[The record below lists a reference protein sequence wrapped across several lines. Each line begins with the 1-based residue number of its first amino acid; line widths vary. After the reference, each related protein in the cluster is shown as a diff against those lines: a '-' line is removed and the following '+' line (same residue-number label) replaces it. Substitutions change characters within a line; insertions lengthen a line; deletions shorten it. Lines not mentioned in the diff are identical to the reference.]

1 MKFTIQSA
9 EFSVLLMR
17 TRFPF
22 RYGIASLS
30 SLPHVFLT
38 LKMVVGG
45 QTITG
50 ISSEGLAPKW
60 FTKDPDSPME
70 SDLAEMLAVIQNASR
85 IGKNAAATP
94 TPFFSFWRDLYDEQ
108 RRWATTLNVPP
119 LLANLGVS
127 LIERAVLHGLCR
139 AADRP
144 LHQLIRTPDLGI
156 DLGSVRRALKGLSL
170 DEVLPPT
177 PLQAI
182 HLRHTIGLSDPLCT
196 LDIPDSEVLN
206 DGLPHSLEVSI
217 LAYGLRYFKIKLSG
231 SLENDKPRLRIL
243 SELLTRLC
251 PSGFQVTMDGN
262 EQFLDLAAFQD
273 YYRELSTDPT
283 LAPLFD
289 SLILVEQPLHRSVAL
304 DESAI
309 GDVLHQW
316 KDRPP
321 LIIDESDG
329 SLDDLPRALALGYS
343 GTSHKNCKG
352 IVKSLA
358 NAGLLFKHRAQNPE
372 LSFHLSGEDL
382 AGVGPVAMLQDLAM
396 ASLLGITHVERNGH
410 HYFKGLTMHSE
421 ALQFQV
427 LHSHPDLYQS
437 SNRGFPS
444 LRIENG
450 CVTLHSV
457 NQSPFGFSPDIP
469 LDTFELLNAW
479 IKRGGMGEL

>member
-9 EFSVLLMR
+9 EFTVLPMR

-30 SLPHVFLT
+30 SLPHLFLR
-38 LKMVVGG
+38 LQMVVDDR
-45 QTITG
+45 TVTG

-60 FTKDPDSPME
+60 FTKDPDSTME

-85 IGKNAAATP
+85 ISKNATASPVT
-94 TPFFSFWRDLYDEQ
+94 FFTFWRDLYDEQ
-108 RRWATTLNVPP
+108 RRWASTLNIPP

-127 LIERAVLHGLCR
+127 IIERAVLQGLCV
-139 AADRP
+139 AAATP
-144 LHQLIRTPDLGI
+144 LHRLIHSSALGI
-156 DLGSVRRALKGLSL
+156 ELGSVRRALKGLSL
-170 DEVLPPT
+170 DEIIPPS
-177 PLQAI
+177 PLQAV
-182 HLRHTIGLSDPLCT
+182 HVRHTIGLSDPLRT
-196 LDIPDSEVLN
+196 LDIPDSEVLH

-231 SLENDKPRLRIL
+231 SLETDAPRLRTI
-243 SELLTRLC
+243 SDLLTTLC

-262 EQFLDLAAFQD
+262 ECFRDLATFQD
-273 YYRELSTDPT
+273 YYCELSTNPY

-304 DESAI
+304 DETAV

-316 KDRPP
+316 TDGPP

-329 SLDDLPRALALGYS
+329 SLDDLPRALALGYR

-358 NAGLLFKHRAQNPE
+358 NAALLFKHRAQNPDV
-372 LSFHLSGEDL
+372 SVHLSGEDL

-396 ASLLGITHVERNGH
+396 ISLLGINHVERNGH
-410 HYFKGLTMHSE
+410 HYFKGLTMYSE
-421 ALQFQV
+421 GLQAQV
-427 LHSHPDLYQS
+427 LNSHPDLYQPCS
-437 SNRGFPS
+437 RDFPS
-444 LRIENG
+444 LHIQNG
-450 CVTLHSV
+450 CLTLHSV
-457 NQSPFGFSPDIP
+457 NHSPFGFSPDIP
-469 LDTFELLNAW
+469 LDSFEPLNSW
-479 IKRGGMGEL
+479 IKRGGIGEL

>member
-1 MKFTIQSA
+1 
-9 EFSVLLMR
+9 
-17 TRFPF
+17 
-22 RYGIASLS
+22 
-30 SLPHVFLT
+30 
-38 LKMVVGG
+38 
-45 QTITG
+45 
-50 ISSEGLAPKW
+50 
-60 FTKDPDSPME
+60 
-70 SDLAEMLAVIQNASR
+70 
-85 IGKNAAATP
+85 
-94 TPFFSFWRDLYDEQ
+94 
-108 RRWATTLNVPP
+108 
-119 LLANLGVS
+119 
-127 LIERAVLHGLCR
+127 
-139 AADRP
+139 
-144 LHQLIRTPDLGI
+144 
-156 DLGSVRRALKGLSL
+156 
-170 DEVLPPT
+170 
-177 PLQAI
+177 
-182 HLRHTIGLSDPLCT
+182 
-196 LDIPDSEVLN
+196 
-206 DGLPHSLEVSI
+206 
-217 LAYGLRYFKIKLSG
+217 
-231 SLENDKPRLRIL
+231 
-243 SELLTRLC
+243 
-251 PSGFQVTMDGN
+251 MDGN